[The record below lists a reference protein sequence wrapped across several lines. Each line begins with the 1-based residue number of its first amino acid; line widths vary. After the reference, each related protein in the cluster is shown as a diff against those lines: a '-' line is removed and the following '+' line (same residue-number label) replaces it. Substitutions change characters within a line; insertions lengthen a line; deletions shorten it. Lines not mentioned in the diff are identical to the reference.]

1 MAKKVLIVDDEER
14 VVQSIAG
21 VLGDEGFQV
30 ATARSGEE
38 ALILFQSE
46 EPDVTLLDIWMP
58 GMDGIEVL
66 KRLKT
71 ISPDCLVV
79 MISGHATISTAM
91 AAVKFGAFDF
101 IEKPLSLDLL
111 LHTIHRALDQKQAY
125 SGTPKMEGADLAGSG
140 ASSKEIPEGFVG
152 VSATSSQ

>member
-1 MAKKVLIVDDEER
+1 MAKKVLVVDDEAR

-21 VLGDEGFQV
+21 VLEDEGFRV
-30 ATARSGEE
+30 ITTGSGAE
-38 ALILFQSE
+38 AIELFE
-46 EPDVTLLDIWMP
+46 KETPDVTLLDIWMP

-66 KRLKT
+66 KRLKA
-71 ISPDCLVV
+71 ISPDCLVI

-111 LHTIHRALDQKQAY
+111 LMTIHRAMDR
-125 SGTPKMEGADLAGSG
+125 PKEEGQGPWEA
-140 ASSKEIPEGFVG
+140 
-152 VSATSSQ
+152 